1 MGLTKKELC
10 KRLEIIDKYI
20 IDNNVDL
27 TKSKMTYE
35 QLAFFMAVIPKMEK
49 FYFDII
55 NLNHKKRI
63 SASQNFILEW
73 LISSSDKCLKGS
85 SSGNTSASSSMS
97 DISIKN
103 SGKKLKKVF
112 SSFL

>member
-1 MGLTKKELC
+1 MSLSKKELC
-10 KRLEIIDKYI
+10 KRLKIIDKYI

-35 QLAFFMAVIPKMEK
+35 QIAFFMSVIPKMEK

-63 SASQNFILEW
+63 SAVQNFVLEW

-85 SSGNTSASSSMS
+85 QTSNISASSSIS
-97 DISIKN
+97 DISKKR
-103 SGKKLKKVF
+103 SGKNLKKF
-112 SSFL
+112 LSSMF